1 MNGKKI
7 LLTGCNGFLG
17 KHLYK
22 ALSTHN
28 HVIAYNKDVRLPITD
43 NLDID
48 TIIHLASPTDFED
61 LKDGNKVVT
70 TIIDGTCNM
79 LDLANKTNSK
89 FIFASTMGIYDKDT
103 RYAYGNCKLA
113 MENYITSTNN
123 NYVILRIPRVYH
135 KSKIKGLMKRL
146 RRGMIN
152 STDLKNT
159 VNFIYIDEFIKQ
171 TIKCIDYTNIIY
183 EYINIKTDTIQ
194 NISYICG
201 IDIDIPKI

>member
-7 LLTGCNGFLG
+7 LLTGSNGFLG

-22 ALSTHN
+22 ALSIHN
-28 HVIAYNKDVRLPITD
+28 DVIEYNKDVRLPITD

-61 LKDGNKVVT
+61 LKDSNKVVT
-70 TIIDGTCNM
+70 TIIDGTCNI
-79 LDLANKTNSK
+79 LDLANKTKSK
-89 FIFASTMGIYDKDT
+89 FIFASTMGIYEKDT

-113 MENYITSTNN
+113 MENYITSTND

-152 STDLKNT
+152 SADLNNT
-159 VNFIYIDEFIKQ
+159 VNFIYIDEFLDQ
-171 TIKCIDYTNIIY
+171 TIKCIDHTNIVY
-183 EYINIKTDTIQ
+183 EYINIKKDTIK
-194 NISYICG
+194 NISHMC
-201 IDIDIPKI
+201 DISIEIPEI

>member
-22 ALSTHN
+22 VLSIN
-28 HVIAYNKDVRLPITD
+28 NNVIGYSKDVRLPITE

-48 TIIHLASPTDFED
+48 VVIHLASPTDFED

-70 TIIDGTCNM
+70 TIIDGTLNM

-103 RYAYGNCKLA
+103 TYAYGNCKLS
-113 MENYITSTNN
+113 MENYITCTND

-135 KSKIKGLMKRL
+135 KSKVKGLMKRL
-146 RRGMIN
+146 RRGIIN
-152 STDLKNT
+152 SADYHNT
-159 VNFIYIDEFIKQ
+159 IDFLYIDEFLDQ
-171 TIKCIDYTNIIY
+171 TIKCIDDTNIVY
-183 EYINIKTDTIQ
+183 EYINIETDTIK
-194 NISYICG
+194 NISHMCG
-201 IDIDIPKI
+201 ISIEIPEI

>member
-22 ALSTHN
+22 ALSIN
-28 HVIAYNKDVRLPITD
+28 NNVIGYSKDVRLPITE
-43 NLDID
+43 NFDID
-48 TIIHLASPTDFED
+48 VVIHLASPTDFED

-70 TIIDGTCNM
+70 TIIDGTLNM

-103 RYAYGNCKLA
+103 TYAYGNCKLS
-113 MENYITSTNN
+113 MENYITCTND

-135 KSKIKGLMKRL
+135 KSKVKGLMKRL
-146 RRGMIN
+146 RRGMISPIDYN
-152 STDLKNT
+152 NT
-159 VNFIYIDEFIKQ
+159 VNFIYIDEFLKQ
-171 TIKCIDYTNIIY
+171 TINCINDDNIIY
-183 EYINIKTDTIQ
+183 EYVNIHTDTIK
-194 NISYICG
+194 NISNICDIN
-201 IDIDIPKI
+201 IDKPEI